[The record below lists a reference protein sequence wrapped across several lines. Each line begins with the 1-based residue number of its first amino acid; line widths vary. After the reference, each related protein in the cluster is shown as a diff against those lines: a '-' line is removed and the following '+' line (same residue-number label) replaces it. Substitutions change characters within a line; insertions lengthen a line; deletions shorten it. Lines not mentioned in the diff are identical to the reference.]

1 VAAHAA
7 TMPILSQEQWKN
19 CEDNNPWVKSGYCER
34 TNAWNKAKCLCPGE
48 NFGGGPGPWVAEVT
62 DETCGDY
69 GRDTKFLKKIDK
81 KIKNPEYRTT
91 NFNFSPKSFVQ
102 PHFNFFH

>member
-1 VAAHAA
+1 MAAHAA

-48 NFGGGPGPWVAEVT
+48 NFGGGPGPWVADVSD
-62 DETCGDY
+62 DENCGDY
-69 GRDTKFLKKIDK
+69 GRGIKLFNRIK
-81 KIKNPEYRTT
+81 KNPKVQTENHRFTP
-91 NFNFSPKSFVQ
+91 NNFVQ
-102 PHFNFFH
+102 PHIHFFH